1 MPSAMSSVAFHCTC
15 GSTAGDIRVGRNT
28 GTHTRCHCVLC
39 NRAMSHYSGPRTR
52 AEGVE
57 LFQTTPDKISMLQG
71 ADNLVAVKVSPN
83 DMIRWVAGCCDTL
96 LFITPVDVRSSLVGI
111 VLENVDDMEPFG
123 PVVADSYV
131 GTGDEKGRHQ
141 KGWRIASGLVRR
153 GLRARLNGTWKDT
166 IFFDPDTGV
175 PAVEPVLL
183 PRSIRR

>member
-1 MPSAMSSVAFHCTC
+1 M
-15 GSTAGDIRVGRNT
+15 
-28 GTHTRCHCVLC
+28 
-39 NRAMSHYSGPRTR
+39 
-52 AEGVE
+52 
-57 LFQTTPDKISMLQG
+57 
-71 ADNLVAVKVSPN
+71 
-83 DMIRWVAGCCDTL
+83 

-141 KGWRIASGLVRR
+141 KGWRIASGLVSR

-183 PRSIRR
+183 PRSIGR